1 MVNPNATGTWYPQQP
16 PQGRRRESS
25 HDSKSSKDRS
35 RVMEGDE
42 KCRRRDDV
50 RLSKKIKI
58 PRSDSSVSQRI
69 SSQNSFG
76 NSAINR
82 QMLAMKKYQRGSS
95 LGSKSLSDSSD
106 DEGGQNIGL
115 SIGSKKR
122 SKSLGGSK
130 KRCRLIDSD
139 TSDDSVSESRGK
151 RRREPKSSKD
161 GMSDALKN
169 HPSVKRKK
177 RAKEAKDG
185 SLHENTANSDKE
197 KSSSIPLVKTKSS
210 SKCSPS
216 GAPRRKRH
224 GGGSPRATASA
235 DTVSSGFKSD
245 KKELKPLLKVGDF
258 VSAAWWPDKESR
270 RTNSCSSWY
279 EGKIKVVKEVDRG
292 GEYGPLRYYSIEYD
306 DGDELDNVEDVFV
319 FPRADYLLSTN
330 GRPKWIGVKNVLD
343 EHATDQWARM
353 IGWHVATI
361 DGQERHFSL
370 LTDALRAY
378 DASVVQQE
386 GAKTKPSWLNLPAEW
401 EFGEHLSAE
410 EGCSHESGDET
421 LSISDL
427 KGSSF
432 IQEKKKYQA
441 KIKHGGKHN
450 HLGYYKIASDAALAH
465 DEALKLLMGPKA
477 NTNYATEHDHKN
489 MRAMELRRTG
499 LNVDFEAVRAY
510 MSSKVNGVILKVRA
524 SSNGEDAEQL
534 IEKKRKNDGKPPR
547 RSDPTPTIPRR
558 DSSEIGKNAMIL
570 PDTDLKKKKHSNYV
584 GVSFNKNRKYISY
597 IRHDNKRMN
606 LGSYTLETDAALSVD
621 VAARLLKGPHVE
633 RNLSTLQDYERA
645 KKRELERTGFPM
657 HSAMTSAAIEVKV
670 AEIISRK
677 TASVDEATVA
687 TVSGTVE
694 GEHSVKETMCA
705 PPAICPEIIALND
718 AMAKKWAAYLPSETG
733 KEFLDSYQKSIHE
746 ILQDLKPVDA
756 PVPST
761 VSLGN
766 ELSVVSLT
774 TKDSNTGHTANINR
788 LQIQSRDENPVV
800 NASDAGKVVAAQKDN
815 ETASE
820 LNVSTDKSN
829 QPIEEDASTQKLGM
843 PSNMTTCENPH
854 PKSDDKAS
862 LSSMNA
868 KAMHTKQ
875 SKKPELMELTI
886 NQVGELDMR
895 YPVGCSVW
903 FQFDKTNNSD
913 GGDNPGQSFHTGVIT
928 TVFIDLSSRDIIYK
942 VKLIGQDGKQ
952 SEMIPEHELY
962 YAPRCPVNISP
973 SSPDKLETKGEIL
986 MCQSISHQQINTR
999 TVLQLKVSLLKEQ
1012 ARLSNN
1018 PNDCEKLLDIL
1029 HQLANIHMSLP
1040 ILAESLIG
1048 KSIVT
1053 LKSHGN
1059 NLVAQQ
1065 ARELVKKW
1073 KGIANVEK
1081 DQACGS
1087 HDTFTYFYTV
1097 LIIKA
1102 GNQFQVMNDVRSE
1115 FVKYR
1120 KVPKVGAEENESSNS
1135 TITTATGLC

>member
-1 MVNPNATGTWYPQQP
+1 VN
-16 PQGRRRESS
+16 
-25 HDSKSSKDRS
+25 
-35 RVMEGDE
+35 
-42 KCRRRDDV
+42 
-50 RLSKKIKI
+50 
-58 PRSDSSVSQRI
+58 
-69 SSQNSFG
+69 
-76 NSAINR
+76 
-82 QMLAMKKYQRGSS
+82 
-95 LGSKSLSDSSD
+95 
-106 DEGGQNIGL
+106 
-115 SIGSKKR
+115 
-122 SKSLGGSK
+122 
-130 KRCRLIDSD
+130 
-139 TSDDSVSESRGK
+139 
-151 RRREPKSSKD
+151 
-161 GMSDALKN
+161 
-169 HPSVKRKK
+169 
-177 RAKEAKDG
+177 
-185 SLHENTANSDKE
+185 
-197 KSSSIPLVKTKSS
+197 
-210 SKCSPS
+210 
-216 GAPRRKRH
+216 
-224 GGGSPRATASA
+224 
-235 DTVSSGFKSD
+235 
-245 KKELKPLLKVGDF
+245 
-258 VSAAWWPDKESR
+258 
-270 RTNSCSSWY
+270 
-279 EGKIKVVKEVDRG
+279 
-292 GEYGPLRYYSIEYD
+292 
-306 DGDELDNVEDVFV
+306 
-319 FPRADYLLSTN
+319 
-330 GRPKWIGVKNVLD
+330 
-343 EHATDQWARM
+343 
-353 IGWHVATI
+353 
-361 DGQERHFSL
+361 
-370 LTDALRAY
+370 
-378 DASVVQQE
+378 
-386 GAKTKPSWLNLPAEW
+386 
-401 EFGEHLSAE
+401 
-410 EGCSHESGDET
+410 
-421 LSISDL
+421 
-427 KGSSF
+427 
-432 IQEKKKYQA
+432 
-441 KIKHGGKHN
+441 
-450 HLGYYKIASDAALAH
+450 ASDAGKVVAAQK
-465 DEALKLLMGPKA
+465 DNETAS
-477 NTNYATEHDHKN
+477 E
-489 MRAMELRRTG
+489 
-499 LNVDFEAVRAY
+499 LNVSTD
-510 MSSKVNGVILKVRA
+510 K
-524 SSNGEDAEQL
+524 SNQPIEEDASTQKLGMPSNMTTCENPHP
-534 IEKKRKNDGKPPR
+534 K
-547 RSDPTPTIPRR
+547 SD
-558 DSSEIGKNAMIL
+558 DK
-570 PDTDLKKKKHSNYV
+570 
-584 GVSFNKNRKYISY
+584 
-597 IRHDNKRMN
+597 
-606 LGSYTLETDAALSVD
+606 
-621 VAARLLKGPHVE
+621 
-633 RNLSTLQDYERA
+633 
-645 KKRELERTGFPM
+645 
-657 HSAMTSAAIEVKV
+657 
-670 AEIISRK
+670 
-677 TASVDEATVA
+677 AS
-687 TVSGTVE
+687 
-694 GEHSVKETMCA
+694 
-705 PPAICPEIIALND
+705 
-718 AMAKKWAAYLPSETG
+718 
-733 KEFLDSYQKSIHE
+733 
-746 ILQDLKPVDA
+746 
-756 PVPST
+756 
-761 VSLGN
+761 
-766 ELSVVSLT
+766 LSVVSLT

-903 FQFDKTNNSD
+903 FQFDKTNNSN